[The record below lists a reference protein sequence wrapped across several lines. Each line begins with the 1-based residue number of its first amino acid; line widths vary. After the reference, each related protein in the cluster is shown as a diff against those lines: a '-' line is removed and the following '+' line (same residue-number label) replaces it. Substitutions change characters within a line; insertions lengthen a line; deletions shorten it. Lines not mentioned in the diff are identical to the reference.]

1 MNNLNVID
9 QFMQTFITY
18 IDSGF
23 GLLQGDVGGLSSILI
38 GIDITLA
45 ALFWAMDG
53 EANVL
58 ARLIKKVLYIGA
70 FAYII
75 NNFHTLATL
84 IFNSFSQLGLTASG
98 GGMSAADLLRPGKLA
113 GTGFTAAYPLV
124 QQAGKLLGFTTVFTH
139 LVTILVLVGAWF
151 IVVLSFFVLAVQLFI
166 TILEFKLTTLAGFIL
181 VPFALWGKTAFL
193 AERVLGNVVSSGI
206 KVMVLAVIVGIGNT
220 FFSQFTSA
228 IPAGQDVSLQQA
240 MTLVLAAL
248 SLFGLGIFGPGIAT
262 GLVSGAPQLGAGAAL
277 GATGALVG
285 TTALAGAAAHGAARG
300 TVNAGKGAI
309 QAGSALGGGAAMA
322 YQMARATSGEKG
334 AAGVAAGLGGVAAAG
349 MGAARQAAENWGKGV
364 WEDATGR
371 AKSGGDA
378 AFRATGGTR
387 TGRPANENGTA
398 GTAGGP
404 QGTPGT
410 PPAWAR
416 RMQSE
421 GRRRAHAHTTSQ
433 AIKDGDR
440 PGAAANPD
448 LDQKEA

>member
-9 QFMQTFITY
+9 QFLQTFITY

-23 GLLQGDVGGLSSILI
+23 GLLQGDVGALSSILI
-38 GIDITLA
+38 GIDVTLA

-58 ARLIKKVLYIGA
+58 ARLIKKVLYVGA

-84 IFNSFSQLGLTASG
+84 IFNSFSQLGLDATG
-98 GGMSAADLLRPGKLA
+98 GGMTAANLLQPGKLA
-113 GTGFTAAYPLV
+113 GTGFTAAYPLL

-166 TILEFKLTTLAGFIL
+166 TILEFKLTTLAGFVL

-193 AERVLGNVVSSGI
+193 AERVLGNVISSGI
-206 KVMVLAVIVGIGNT
+206 KVMVLAVIVGIGST
-220 FFSQFTSA
+220 FFAQFTSA
-228 IPAGQDVSLQQA
+228 LQGQQPNLQQA

-262 GLVSGAPQLGAGAAL
+262 GLVSGAPQLGAGAAI

-285 TTALAGAAAHGAARG
+285 GAALAGAAVHGAGRT
-300 TVNAGKGAI
+300 TVNAGRGAI

-322 YQMARATSGEKG
+322 FQMARATSGEHG
-334 AAGVAAGLGGVAAAG
+334 PAGVAAGLGGVAQAG
-349 MGAARQAAENWGKGV
+349 MGAAREAAQRWGQSIWG
-364 WEDATGR
+364 DATDR
-371 AKSGGDA
+371 AKAGQET
-378 AFRATGGTR
+378 AFRATGGRRTR
-387 TGRPANENGTA
+387 RPANENGPSA
-398 GTAGGP
+398 AAS
-404 QGTPGT
+404 PGFAAA

-421 GRRRAHAHTTSQ
+421 GRRRAHAHTTTQ

-448 LDQKEA
+448 LDQKEV